1 MKRLQVTAV
10 ETRYEKTL
18 KRRDMSSVRTPVEQL
33 LDIYML
39 IKITQKKSET
49 SSVNFFERF

>member
-10 ETRYEKTL
+10 EPRYEKTL